1 MRPHTLLY
9 VSWVQSTTIVDT
21 VNVYDHPERGR
32 GRSVSCGPSID
43 TGHTRW
49 RLLINK
55 DSRSADRY
63 NRCVYSDADG
73 AVSRPTGCWGCFGTF
88 LWCGWERFGIQLE
101 DRILVTLELLCMFL
115 AIGEVYCHR
124 IVKYLLID
132 DFKEKSITR
141 CTNYE
146 GCQNSNVLEISFC
159 RKGCE
164 NPPALWLALLVN
176 VENANLIDGIS
187 RK

>member
-1 MRPHTLLY
+1 MYMTT
-9 VSWVQSTTIVDT
+9 QSVAEVGQWAAVRRLTPATHDGV
-21 VNVYDHPERGR
+21 
-32 GRSVSCGPSID
+32 CWSIKILARR
-43 TGHTRW
+43 TG
-49 RLLINK
+49 II
-55 DSRSADRY
+55 AA
-63 NRCVYSDADG
+63 VYSDADG

-187 RK
+187 RE